1 MKLKQVTLLFQ
12 KVYNVKVLV
21 IGATGMLGYSIFSNL
36 SELSNFDVYGTV
48 RNVKGLESFFP
59 LTDKLIPNVDV
70 KDFATLEKAVLGVKP
85 DVVINCIGLIKQ
97 HDVSKQ
103 HVEAI
108 EINALLPHK
117 IAQLCDSIQ
126 ARLVHFSTDCVF
138 DGKTG
143 SYLETDLPTAT
154 DLYGKSKCL
163 GEVDYGKHVTL
174 RTSIIG
180 HELKSSVSLI
190 DWFLSQEGSVKGFSK
205 AVFSGLPTVYVAK
218 VLADYV
224 LPNPS
229 LSGLYQLSVD
239 PIDKFSLISKVADVY
254 SKQIEIEKFE
264 DFVMDRSLNSTKFR
278 EDTGFVAPSW
288 DELVAIMHTDYRK
301 RYSNE

>member
-1 MKLKQVTLLFQ
+1 M
-12 KVYNVKVLV
+12 KVLV

-36 SELSNFDVYGTV
+36 SELSNLDVYGTV
-48 RNVKGLESFFP
+48 RSVNGVEQFF
-59 LTDKLIPNVDV
+59 LSTEKLISNVDV
-70 KDFATLEKAVLGVKP
+70 KDLATLEKALLDTKP

-117 IAQLCDSIQ
+117 MAQLCDSIQ

-138 DGKTG
+138 DGKAG
-143 SYLETDLPTAT
+143 NYLESDLPTAT

-163 GEVDYGKHVTL
+163 GEVDYGQHVTL

-205 AVFSGLPTVYVAK
+205 AVFSGLPTAYVAK

-264 DFVMDRSLNSTKFR
+264 DFVMDRSLNSMKFR

-288 DELVAIMHTDYRK
+288 DELVAFMHTDYRK

>member
-1 MKLKQVTLLFQ
+1 M
-12 KVYNVKVLV
+12 KVLV

-36 SELSNFDVYGTV
+36 SEFSNLDVYGTV
-48 RNVKGLESFFP
+48 RTINGLENFFP
-59 LTDKLIPNVDV
+59 SSDKLIPNIDV

-117 IAQLCDSIQ
+117 IAQICDIIE
-126 ARLVHFSTDCVF
+126 ARLIHFSTDCVF
-138 DGKTG
+138 DGKAG
-143 SYLETDLPTAT
+143 NYLESDVPNAT
-154 DLYGKSKCL
+154 ELYGKSKCL
-163 GEVDYGKHVTL
+163 GEVDYGKHLTL

-190 DWFLSQEGSVKGFSK
+190 DWFINQKGPVRGFSK
-205 AVFSGLPTVYVAK
+205 AVFSGLPTAYVAQ
-218 VLADYV
+218 VLADFV
-224 LPNPS
+224 FPNSS

-239 PIDKFSLISKVADVY
+239 SIDKYSLISKVAGVY
-254 SKQIEIEKFE
+254 NRQIEIEKFE
-264 DFVMDRSLNSTKFR
+264 DFVIDRSLDSTKFR
-278 EDTGFVAPSW
+278 EETGFVPPTW
-288 DELVAIMHTDYRK
+288 DELVAFMHTDYIK
-301 RYSNE
+301 RYNHE

>member
-1 MKLKQVTLLFQ
+1 
-12 KVYNVKVLV
+12 VKVLV

-36 SELSNFDVYGTV
+36 SELSNLDVYGTV
-48 RNVKGLESFFP
+48 RSVNGVEHFFP
-59 LTDKLIPNVDV
+59 STDKLVPNVDV
-70 KDFATLEKAVLGVKP
+70 KDFATLEKAVLNTKP

-143 SYLETDLPTAT
+143 NYLESDLPSAT

-163 GEVDYGKHVTL
+163 GEVDYGQHVTL

-205 AVFSGLPTVYVAK
+205 AVFSGLPTAYVAK

-224 LPNPS
+224 LPNLS
-229 LSGLYQLSVD
+229 LCGLYQLSVD
-239 PIDKFSLISKVADVY
+239 PVDKFTLISKVADVY
-254 SKQIEIEKFE
+254 SKQIKIEEFE
-264 DFVMDRSLNSTKFR
+264 GIVMDRSLNSTKFR

-288 DELVAIMHTDYRK
+288 DELIAFMHTDYRK

>member
-1 MKLKQVTLLFQ
+1 
-12 KVYNVKVLV
+12 
-21 IGATGMLGYSIFSNL
+21 MLGYSIFSNL
-36 SELSNFDVYGTV
+36 SELSNLDVYGTL
-48 RNVKGLESFFP
+48 RNLKSLENFFP
-59 LTDKLIPNVDV
+59 LPDKLILNVDV

-143 SYLETDLPTAT
+143 DYLESDLPTAT

-205 AVFSGLPTVYVAK
+205 AVFSGLPTAYVAK

-224 LPNPS
+224 LPKSS

-254 SKQIEIEKFE
+254 NKQIEIEKFE
-264 DFVMDRSLNSTKFR
+264 DFEIDRSLNSTKFR
-278 EDTGFVAPSW
+278 EETGFVAPSW
-288 DELVAIMHTDYRK
+288 DELIAFMHADYRK
-301 RYSNE
+301 RYNNE

>member
-1 MKLKQVTLLFQ
+1 M
-12 KVYNVKVLV
+12 KVLV

-36 SELSNFDVYGTV
+36 SEFSNLDVYGTV
-48 RNVKGLESFFP
+48 RSLNGLESFF
-59 LTDKLIPNVDV
+59 LSTDKLIPSIDV
-70 KDFATLEKAVLGVKP
+70 KDFATLEKAVLTAKP

-117 IAQLCDSIQ
+117 IAQLCNSIE
-126 ARLVHFSTDCVF
+126 ARLIHFSTDCVF

-143 SYLETDLPTAT
+143 NYLESDLPNAT

-163 GEVDYGKHVTL
+163 GEVDYGKHITL

-190 DWFLSQEGSVKGFSK
+190 DWFLNQEGSVKGFSK
-205 AVFSGLPTVYVAK
+205 AVFSGLPTAYVAK
-218 VLADYV
+218 VLADFV
-224 LPNPS
+224 LPNSS

-239 PIDKFSLISKVADVY
+239 PIDKYSLISKVASVY
-254 SKQIEIEKFE
+254 NKKIKIERFE
-264 DFVMDRSLNSTKFR
+264 DFVMDRSLNSAKFR
-278 EDTGFVAPSW
+278 EETGFVPPSW
-288 DELVAIMHTDYRK
+288 DELVAFMHTDYTK
-301 RYSNE
+301 RYNNG

>member
-1 MKLKQVTLLFQ
+1 M
-12 KVYNVKVLV
+12 KVLV

-36 SELSNFDVYGTV
+36 SELSNLDVYGTV
-48 RNVKGLESFFP
+48 RSVNGVEHFFP
-59 LTDKLIPNVDV
+59 STDKLIPNVDV
-70 KDFATLEKAVLGVKP
+70 KDFATLEKAVLDTKP

-143 SYLETDLPTAT
+143 SYLESDLPTAT

-254 SKQIEIEKFE
+254 SKKIEIEKFE

-278 EDTGFVAPSW
+278 EETGFVAPSW

>member
-1 MKLKQVTLLFQ
+1 MKVI
-12 KVYNVKVLV
+12 V

-36 SELSNFDVYGTV
+36 SDSSELDVFGTV
-48 RNVKGLESFFP
+48 RSVHGLEKYFP
-59 LTDKLIPNVDV
+59 SMDKLIDGVDI
-70 KDFATLEKAVLGVKP
+70 KKFETLETVLEKMRF

-97 HDVSKQ
+97 HDVAKQ

-117 IAQLCDSIQ
+117 IAQLCDRVG
-126 ARLVHFSTDCVF
+126 ARLIHFSTDCVF
-138 DGKTG
+138 DGKAG
-143 SYLETDLPTAT
+143 NYLETDLPTAT

-163 GEVDYGKHVTL
+163 GEVDYGQHITL

-190 DWFLSQEGSVKGFSK
+190 DWFLNQKGFVRGFSK
-205 AVFSGLPTVYVAK
+205 AVFSGLPTAYVAK
-218 VLADYV
+218 VLEDYV

-254 SKQIEIEKFE
+254 NKQIEIERFE
-264 DFVMDRSLNSTKFR
+264 DFVIDRSLNSIKFR
-278 EDTGFVAPSW
+278 EKTGFVPPSW
-288 DELVAIMHTDYRK
+288 DELVAFMHSDYSK
-301 RYSNE
+301 RYNHE

>member
-1 MKLKQVTLLFQ
+1 M
-12 KVYNVKVLV
+12 KVLV
-21 IGATGMLGYSIFSNL
+21 IGTTGMLGYSIFANL
-36 SELSNFDVYGTV
+36 SELSNLDVYGTV
-48 RNVKGLESFFP
+48 RTVNGLERFFP
-59 LTDKLIPNVDV
+59 SSDKLIPNVDV
-70 KDFATLEKAVLGVKP
+70 KDFKTLERAISAVKP

-138 DGKTG
+138 DGKAG
-143 SYLETDLPTAT
+143 DYSESDLPTAT

-163 GEVDYGKHVTL
+163 GEVDYGKHITL

-180 HELKSSVSLI
+180 HELKSSVSLV
-190 DWFLSQEGSVKGFSK
+190 DWFLSQEGSVRGFSK
-205 AVFSGLPTVYVAK
+205 AVFSGLPTAYVAK

-224 LPNPS
+224 LPNAS
-229 LSGLYQLSVD
+229 LCGLYQLSVG
-239 PIDKFSLISKVADVY
+239 PIDKYSLISKVADVY

-264 DFVMDRSLNSTKFR
+264 GFEIDRSLNSTKFR
-278 EDTGFVAPSW
+278 EETGFVPPSW
-288 DELVAIMHTDYRK
+288 DELVAFMYADYRK
-301 RYSNE
+301 RYNNE

>member
-1 MKLKQVTLLFQ
+1 MRF
-12 KVYNVKVLV
+12 
-21 IGATGMLGYSIFSNL
+21 
-36 SELSNFDVYGTV
+36 
-48 RNVKGLESFFP
+48 
-59 LTDKLIPNVDV
+59 
-70 KDFATLEKAVLGVKP
+70 

-97 HDVSKQ
+97 HDVAKQ

-117 IAQLCDSIQ
+117 IAQLCDRVG
-126 ARLVHFSTDCVF
+126 ARLIHFSTDCVF
-138 DGKTG
+138 DGKAG
-143 SYLETDLPTAT
+143 NYLETDLPTAT

-163 GEVDYGKHVTL
+163 GEVDYGQHITL

-190 DWFLSQEGSVKGFSK
+190 DWFLNQKGFVRGFSK
-205 AVFSGLPTVYVAK
+205 AVFSGLPTAYVAK
-218 VLADYV
+218 VLEDYV

-254 SKQIEIEKFE
+254 NKQIEIERFE
-264 DFVMDRSLNSTKFR
+264 DFVIDRSLNSIKFR
-278 EDTGFVAPSW
+278 EKTGFVPPSW
-288 DELVAIMHTDYRK
+288 DELVAFMHSDYSK
-301 RYSNE
+301 RYNYE

>member
-1 MKLKQVTLLFQ
+1 MKVI
-12 KVYNVKVLV
+12 V

-36 SELSNFDVYGTV
+36 SELSNLDVYGTV
-48 RNVKGLESFFP
+48 RTVNGLEKFFP
-59 LTDKLIPNVDV
+59 SIDKLIPNVDV
-70 KDFATLEKAVLGVKP
+70 KNFETLETAVLAVKP

-117 IAQLCDSIQ
+117 IAQLCDTIE

-138 DGKTG
+138 DGKVG
-143 SYLETDLPTAT
+143 NYVESDLPTAT

-190 DWFLSQEGSVKGFSK
+190 DWFLGQEDSVRGFSK
-205 AVFSGLPTVYVAK
+205 AVFSGLPTAYVAK

-224 LPNPS
+224 LPNSS

-254 SKQIEIEKFE
+254 NKKIEIDRFE
-264 DFVMDRSLNSTKFR
+264 DFVIDRSLDSTKFR
-278 EDTGFVAPSW
+278 EETGFVPPNW
-288 DELVAIMHTDYRK
+288 DELVAFMHSDYNK
-301 RYSNE
+301 RYNHE

>member
-1 MKLKQVTLLFQ
+1 M
-12 KVYNVKVLV
+12 KVLV
-21 IGATGMLGYSIFSNL
+21 IGATGMLGYSIFANL
-36 SELSNFDVYGTV
+36 SELSNLDVYGTV
-48 RNVKGLESFFP
+48 RSVNSLESFFP
-59 LTDKLIPNVDV
+59 SSDKLIPNVDV
-70 KDFATLEKAVLGVKP
+70 KDFETLERAISAVKP
-85 DVVINCIGLIKQ
+85 NVVINCIGLIKQ

-103 HVEAI
+103 HVDAI

-143 SYLETDLPTAT
+143 NYSESDLPTAT

-163 GEVDYGKHVTL
+163 GEVDYGQHITL

-180 HELKSSVSLI
+180 HELKSSVSLV
-190 DWFLSQEGSVKGFSK
+190 DWFLSQEGSVRGFSK
-205 AVFSGLPTVYVAK
+205 AVFSGLPTAYVAK

-239 PIDKFSLISKVADVY
+239 PIDKYSLLSKVADVY
-254 SKQIEIEKFE
+254 NKQIEIERFE
-264 DFVMDRSLNSTKFR
+264 DFEIDRSLNSTKFR
-278 EDTGFVAPSW
+278 EETGFVPPNW
-288 DELVAIMHTDYRK
+288 DELVVFMYADYRK
-301 RYSNE
+301 RYNNE

>member
-1 MKLKQVTLLFQ
+1 MKVI
-12 KVYNVKVLV
+12 V

-36 SELSNFDVYGTV
+36 SELSNLDVYGTV
-48 RNVKGLESFFP
+48 RTINGLENFFP
-59 LTDKLIPNVDV
+59 SKDKLLPNIDV
-70 KDFATLEKAVLGVKP
+70 KDFKTLETAVLTVKP

-108 EINALLPHK
+108 EVNALLPHK
-117 IAQLCDSIQ
+117 IAQLCDTIE
-126 ARLVHFSTDCVF
+126 ARLIHFSTDCVF
-138 DGKTG
+138 DGKAG
-143 SYLETDLPTAT
+143 NYVESDLPTAT

-190 DWFLSQEGSVKGFSK
+190 DWFLSQEGSVRGFSK
-205 AVFSGLPTVYVAK
+205 AVFSGLPTTYVAK

-224 LPNPS
+224 LPNSS

-239 PIDKFSLISKVADVY
+239 PIDKHSLISKVAHAY
-254 SKQIEIEKFE
+254 NKQIEIERFE
-264 DFVMDRSLNSTKFR
+264 DFVLDRSLDSTKFR
-278 EDTGFVAPSW
+278 EETGFVPPSW
-288 DELVAIMHTDYRK
+288 DELVAFMHSDYNK
-301 RYSNE
+301 RYNYE

>member
-1 MKLKQVTLLFQ
+1 M
-12 KVYNVKVLV
+12 KVLV

-143 SYLETDLPTAT
+143 SYLESDLPTAT

-205 AVFSGLPTVYVAK
+205 ALFSGLPTVYVAK

-254 SKQIEIEKFE
+254 SKHIEIEKFE

-278 EDTGFVAPSW
+278 EETGFVAPSW
-288 DELVAIMHTDYRK
+288 DELVAIMHKDYRK

>member
-1 MKLKQVTLLFQ
+1 M
-12 KVYNVKVLV
+12 KVLV

-36 SELSNFDVYGTV
+36 SELSNLDVYGTV
-48 RNVKGLESFFP
+48 RSVNGVEHFFSS
-59 LTDKLIPNVDV
+59 TDKLIPNVDV
-70 KDFATLEKAVLGVKP
+70 KDFATLEKTVLDTKP

-143 SYLETDLPTAT
+143 SYLESDLPTAT

-278 EDTGFVAPSW
+278 EETGFVAPSW

>member
-1 MKLKQVTLLFQ
+1 
-12 KVYNVKVLV
+12 
-21 IGATGMLGYSIFSNL
+21 MLGYSIFSNL
-36 SELSNFDVYGTV
+36 SDLSNLDVYGTV
-48 RNVKGLESFFP
+48 RSVNGVEHFFP
-59 LTDKLIPNVDV
+59 STDKLIPNVDV
-70 KDFATLEKAVLGVKP
+70 KDFATLEKAVLDTKP

-117 IAQLCDSIQ
+117 IAHLCDSIQ

-143 SYLETDLPTAT
+143 NYLESDLPTAT

-278 EDTGFVAPSW
+278 EETGFVAPSW

>member
-1 MKLKQVTLLFQ
+1 M
-12 KVYNVKVLV
+12 KVLV

-36 SELSNFDVYGTV
+36 SELSNLDVYGTV
-48 RNVKGLESFFP
+48 RSVKGVEHFFP
-59 LTDKLIPNVDV
+59 STDKLIPNIDV
-70 KDFATLEKAVLGVKP
+70 KDFETLENALLDTKP

-117 IAQLCDSIQ
+117 IALLCDSLQ

-138 DGKTG
+138 DGKEG
-143 SYLETDLPTAT
+143 NYSEFDLPTAT
-154 DLYGKSKCL
+154 DLYGKSKYL

-190 DWFLSQEGSVKGFSK
+190 DWFLGQEGFVKGFSK
-205 AVFSGLPTVYVAK
+205 AIFSGLPTAYVAK

-224 LPNPS
+224 IPNLS

-239 PIDKFSLISKVADVY
+239 PIDKHSLISKVAHVY
-254 SKQIEIEKFE
+254 NKQIEIERFE
-264 DFVMDRSLNSTKFR
+264 DFVLDRSLDSAKFR
-278 EDTGFVAPSW
+278 EETGFVPPSW
-288 DELVAIMHTDYRK
+288 DELVAFMHSDYNK
-301 RYSNE
+301 RYNYE

>member
-1 MKLKQVTLLFQ
+1 MKVI
-12 KVYNVKVLV
+12 V

-36 SELSNFDVYGTV
+36 SELSNLDVYGTV
-48 RNVKGLESFFP
+48 RTVNGLEKFFP
-59 LTDKLIPNVDV
+59 SIDKLIPNVDV
-70 KDFATLEKAVLGVKP
+70 KNFETLERAVSTAKP
-85 DVVINCIGLIKQ
+85 DVIINCIGLIKQ

-117 IAQLCDSIQ
+117 IAQLCDTIE
-126 ARLVHFSTDCVF
+126 ARLIHFSTDCVF
-138 DGKTG
+138 DGKAG
-143 SYLETDLPTAT
+143 NYVESDLPTAT

-190 DWFLSQEGSVKGFSK
+190 DWFLNQEGTVRGFSK
-205 AVFSGLPTVYVAK
+205 AVFSGLPTAYVAK

-224 LPNPS
+224 LPNSS
-229 LSGLYQLSVD
+229 LAGLYQLSVD
-239 PIDKFSLISKVADVY
+239 PIDKHSLISKVADVY
-254 SKQIEIEKFE
+254 NKHIEIEKFE
-264 DFVMDRSLNSTKFR
+264 NFVMDRSLNSTKFR
-278 EDTGFVAPSW
+278 EETGFVPPSW
-288 DELVAIMHTDYRK
+288 DELVAFMHSDYSK
-301 RYSNE
+301 RYNHE

>member
-1 MKLKQVTLLFQ
+1 M
-12 KVYNVKVLV
+12 KVLV
-21 IGATGMLGYSIFSNL
+21 IGATGMLGYSIFANL
-36 SELSNFDVYGTV
+36 SELSNLDVYGTV
-48 RNVKGLESFFP
+48 RTVNSLERFFP
-59 LTDKLIPNVDV
+59 SSDKLIPNVDV
-70 KDFATLEKAVLGVKP
+70 KDFETLERAISAVKP
-85 DVVINCIGLIKQ
+85 NVVINCIGLIKQ
-97 HDVSKQ
+97 HDVSKH
-103 HVEAI
+103 HVDAI

-143 SYLETDLPTAT
+143 NYSEFDLPTAT

-163 GEVDYGKHVTL
+163 GEVDYGKHITL

-180 HELKSSVSLI
+180 HELKSSVSLV
-190 DWFLSQEGSVKGFSK
+190 DWFLSQEGSVRGFSK
-205 AVFSGLPTVYVAK
+205 AVFSGLPTAYVAK

-239 PIDKFSLISKVADVY
+239 PIDKYSLISKVADVY
-254 SKQIEIEKFE
+254 NKQIEIEKFE
-264 DFVMDRSLNSTKFR
+264 DFEIDRSLNSTKFR
-278 EDTGFVAPSW
+278 EETGFVPPNW
-288 DELVAIMHTDYRK
+288 DELVVFMYADYRK
-301 RYSNE
+301 RYNNE

>member
-1 MKLKQVTLLFQ
+1 M
-12 KVYNVKVLV
+12 KVLV

-36 SELSNFDVYGTV
+36 SELSNLDVYGTIRSINGV
-48 RNVKGLESFFP
+48 EHFFP
-59 LTDKLIPNVDV
+59 STDKLIPNVDV
-70 KDFATLEKAVLGVKP
+70 KDFATLEKAVLDTKP

-97 HDVSKQ
+97 HDVAKQ

-143 SYLETDLPTAT
+143 NYLESDLPTAT

-254 SKQIEIEKFE
+254 SKQLEIEKFE

-278 EDTGFVAPSW
+278 KETGFVAPSW

>member
-1 MKLKQVTLLFQ
+1 M
-12 KVYNVKVLV
+12 KVLV

-48 RNVKGLESFFP
+48 RSINGVEHFFP
-59 LTDKLIPNVDV
+59 STDKLIPNVDV
-70 KDFATLEKAVLGVKP
+70 KDFATLEKAVLDTKP

-117 IAQLCDSIQ
+117 IAQLCDSTQ

-143 SYLETDLPTAT
+143 NYLESDLPTAT

-180 HELKSSVSLI
+180 HELRSSVSLI

-254 SKQIEIEKFE
+254 SKQVEIEKFE

-278 EDTGFVAPSW
+278 EETGFVAPSW
-288 DELVAIMHTDYRK
+288 DELVAIMNTDYRK

>member
-1 MKLKQVTLLFQ
+1 M
-12 KVYNVKVLV
+12 KVLV
-21 IGATGMLGYSIFSNL
+21 IGATGMLGYSIFANL
-36 SELSNFDVYGTV
+36 SELSNLDVYGTV
-48 RNVKGLESFFP
+48 RAVNSLERFFP
-59 LTDKLIPNVDV
+59 SSDKLIPNVDV
-70 KDFATLEKAVLGVKP
+70 KDFETLERAISAVKP
-85 DVVINCIGLIKQ
+85 NVVINCIGLIKQ

-103 HVEAI
+103 HVDAI

-143 SYLETDLPTAT
+143 NYSESDLPTAT

-163 GEVDYGKHVTL
+163 GEVDYGQHITL

-180 HELKSSVSLI
+180 HELKSSVSLV
-190 DWFLSQEGSVKGFSK
+190 DWFLSQEGSVRGFSK
-205 AVFSGLPTVYVAK
+205 AVFSGLPTAYVAK

-239 PIDKFSLISKVADVY
+239 PIDKYSLLSKVADVY
-254 SKQIEIEKFE
+254 NKQIEIEKFE
-264 DFVMDRSLNSTKFR
+264 DFEIDRSLNSTKFR
-278 EDTGFVAPSW
+278 EDTGFVPPSW
-288 DELVAIMHTDYRK
+288 DELVAFMHTDYRK
-301 RYSNE
+301 RYNNE